1 MRTSALL
8 HIHINHQ
15 RFYEK
20 HRCMFYNCNAGLQF
34 ILRNLKGSEGD
45 HIWPHGCQGANASKL
60 QKPKLKTWG
69 LSCRSCPKT
78 RSSQHSTLSSTTSN
92 HVTYWALH
100 SPSHPIEAL
109 QKAGLCMRW
118 RQHWSLKSEK
128 LQSPNYNIVWSQIR
142 DDRSSQVQEAQ
153 KIWLQ
158 TLGDQSIQP
167 QKLQSIQQ
175 IACQPAAG

>member
-1 MRTSALL
+1 MPHEDISIVVTYTY
-8 HIHINHQ
+8 NHQ

-45 HIWPHGCQGANASKL
+45 HVWPHGCHGATTLSINVSKL
-60 QKPKLKTWG
+60 QKSKLKTWG

-78 RSSQHSTLSSTTSN
+78 RSNQHSTLSSITSN

-128 LQSPNYNIVWSQIR
+128 IQWP
-142 DDRSSQVQEAQ
+142 
-153 KIWLQ
+153 
-158 TLGDQSIQP
+158 SI
-167 QKLQSIQQ
+167 LLSFSMLHW
-175 IACQPAAG
+175 

>member
-1 MRTSALL
+1 MRTSVLLL
-8 HIHINHQ
+8 HIHIIISDFMKNTVACSTIATPASSSSSEIW
-15 RFYEK
+15 RAAK
-20 HRCMFYNCNAGLQF
+20 VIMSGLIDAGATSLS
-34 ILRNLKGSEGD
+34 INVS
-45 HIWPHGCQGANASKL
+45 NL

-78 RSSQHSTLSSTTSN
+78 RSSQHSILLSIKSN

-128 LQSPNYNIVWSQIR
+128 
-142 DDRSSQVQEAQ
+142 
-153 KIWLQ
+153 
-158 TLGDQSIQP
+158 IQWP
-167 QKLQSIQQ
+167 PILLSFSMLHW
-175 IACQPAAG
+175 